1 MSKFKKQD
9 EFYLRERKKLSN
21 DLGKQEL
28 FDIADQFGLYAGT
41 QTIGRSLFIYEILKE
56 TINIPGD
63 IVEFGCWKGSN
74 LLFMAK
80 VLSLLQPNSI
90 KQVYAFD
97 SFEGLQTFA
106 DEDGEGIKE
115 TFKNKYK
122 GDQEVIRK
130 CLQTYEMENWVTL
143 VVGDALKTIGEF
155 EEENKHVMF
164 SLAYID
170 FDLYAPCLKAL
181 EFSHRNL
188 NLGGFIIL
196 DEALT
201 TEWKGEGQALKEFL
215 EKNEGNYEMIS
226 NHISKQPTVVLKR
239 VK

>member
-1 MSKFKKQD
+1 MNKFKKQD
-9 EFYLRERKKLSN
+9 EFYLSERKKLSN
-21 DLGKQEL
+21 ELGKQEI
-28 FDIADQFGLYAGT
+28 FDIADHFGLYSGT
-41 QTIGRSLFIYEILKE
+41 QTIGSSLFIYEILKK

-106 DEDGEGIKE
+106 KEDGENVEEK
-115 TFKNKYK
+115 FKDKYK
-122 GDQEVIRK
+122 GNEDVIRK
-130 CLQTYEMENWVTL
+130 WLLIYEMEDWVSL
-143 VVGDALKTIGEF
+143 VVGNALNTIDEF
-155 EEENKHVMF
+155 EHNNKHVMF
-164 SLAYID
+164 SLVYVD

-188 NLGGFIIL
+188 SIGGYIIL

-201 TEWKGEGQALKEFL
+201 NEWKGEGQALKEFL
-215 EKNEGNYEMIS
+215 EKN
-226 NHISKQPTVVLKR
+226 
-239 VK
+239 

>member
-9 EFYLRERKKLSN
+9 EFYLSERKKMSKE
-21 DLGKQEL
+21 LGKQEL
-28 FDIADQFGLYAGT
+28 FDVADHFGLYAGT

-56 TINIPGD
+56 TIKIPGD

-74 LLFMAK
+74 LLYMAK
-80 VLSLLQPNSI
+80 VLNLLQPNSI

-106 DEDGEGIKE
+106 KEDGENIE
-115 TFKNKYK
+115 EIYRNSYK
-122 GDQEVIRK
+122 GDEEVIRK
-130 CLQTYEMENWVTL
+130 CLQTYEMENWVSL
-143 VVGDALKTIGEF
+143 IVGNALDTIGEF
-155 EEENKHVMF
+155 EEKNKHVMF
-164 SLAYID
+164 SLSYID

-188 NLGGFIIL
+188 SIGGYIIM

-201 TEWKGEGQALKEFL
+201 SEWKGEGQALKEFL
-215 EKNEGNYEMIS
+215 VKNEGHYEMIS
-226 NHISKQPTVVLKR
+226 NHISRQPTVVLRRIK
-239 VK
+239 